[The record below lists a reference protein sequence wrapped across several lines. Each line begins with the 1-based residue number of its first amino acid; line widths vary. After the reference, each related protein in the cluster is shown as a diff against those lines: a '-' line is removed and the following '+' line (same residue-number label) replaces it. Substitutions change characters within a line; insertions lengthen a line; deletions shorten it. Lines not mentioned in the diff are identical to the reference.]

1 MTLTLESVKMLEN
14 AIKAVSKLKYRE
26 SETVELKESV
36 VDEIK
41 KKVIA
46 FANSNGGT
54 LYVGVTDTGDVVGL
68 EDAETDLM
76 DINNMLRDGIKPDI
90 TLFTQSRIEQSD
102 GKSIIEVKVQRGTN
116 RPYYLAS
123 KGIRPEGVYVRHGTS
138 AAPATD
144 TAIRK
149 MIRETDGERFEALRS
164 MEQSLTFD
172 YSEAEFA
179 KRNTPFGEAQMVTLA
194 MMTSDNIYTNLGLLL
209 SEQCG
214 HTIKTAVFQDKTQ
227 QTFKDRREFSGSLFQ
242 QLNEAYAFLEKNNA
256 TAASFDGLLRVDKRD
271 YPEAALRE
279 ALLNAVTHREYAT
292 RGSILIKLFSDRI
305 EFISP
310 GGLISGLEIGDI
322 TSGYSVCRNHA
333 LAAVFYRLNLIEAY
347 GTGILKIFETY
358 KASTKQP
365 KIEITPNVFKMI
377 LPNLN
382 VEESAT
388 SDGMLSAQ
396 DKILKYVHENGSI
409 SRKEAEQIIGLSQT
423 AAGTMLRSMTESDKL
438 RKEGLSR
445 NVRYYVNNK

>member
-1 MTLTLESVKMLEN
+1 MSANV
-14 AIKAVSKLKYRE
+14 IKAVSKLEYRE
-26 SETVELKESV
+26 SETVELKEGV

-41 KKVIA
+41 KKVVA

-54 LYVGVTDTGDVVGL
+54 LYVGIKDSGEVVGL

-76 DINNMLRDGIKPDI
+76 DVNNMIRDGIRPDV
-90 TLFTQSRIEQSD
+90 TLFTQGKIEQSD
-102 GKSIIEVKVQRGTN
+102 GKSIIAVQVQRGTN
-116 RPYYLAS
+116 RPYYLAG
-123 KGIRPEGVYVRHGTS
+123 KGMRPEGVYIRHGTL

-149 MIRETDGERFEALRS
+149 MIRETDGESFEALRS
-164 MEQSLTFD
+164 MEQSLTFN
-172 YSEAEFA
+172 YAEKEFS

-194 MMTSDNIYTNLGLLL
+194 MMTSDKIYTNLGLLL

-214 HTIKTAVFQDKTQ
+214 HTIKAAVFQDNTQ
-227 QTFKDRREFSGSLFQ
+227 QAFKDRREFSGSLFQ
-242 QLNEAYAFLEKNNA
+242 QINEVYEFLDRNNA

-279 ALLNAVTHREYAT
+279 ALLNAVAHREYAAS
-292 RGSILIKLFSDRI
+292 GSILIKLFSDRM

-322 TSGYSVCRNHA
+322 TSGYSVCRNQS

-358 KASTKQP
+358 KTSAVQP

-382 VEESAT
+382 AEESVVSAT
-388 SDGMLSAQ
+388 KLSAQ
-396 DKILKYVHENGSI
+396 DSILQYVQKNGSI
-409 SRKEAEQIIGLSQT
+409 NRKEAERVLGLSQT
-423 AAGTMLRSMTESDKL
+423 AAGNMLRSMTENGKL
-438 RKEGLSR
+438 RKEGSSK
-445 NVRYYVNNK
+445 NIRYYGSNL

>member
-1 MTLTLESVKMLEN
+1 M
-14 AIKAVSKLKYRE
+14 KYRE

-46 FANSNGGT
+46 FANSSGGT
-54 LYVGVTDTGDVVGL
+54 LYVGVTDAGEVVGL

-102 GKSIIEVKVQRGTN
+102 GKSIITVQVQRGTN
-116 RPYYLAS
+116 RPYYLAG
-123 KGIRPEGVYVRHGTS
+123 KGIRPEGVYIRHGTS

-149 MIRETDGERFEALRS
+149 MIRETDGESFEALRS
-164 MEQSLTFD
+164 MDQSLTFG
-172 YSEAEFA
+172 YTEKEFA

-194 MMTSDNIYTNLGLLL
+194 MMTPDKIYTNLGLLL

-214 HTIKTAVFQDKTQ
+214 HTIKAAVFQDKSQ

-242 QLNEAYAFLEKNNA
+242 QINEVYEFLDMHNA
-256 TAASFDGLLRVDKRD
+256 KAASFDGLLRIDKRD

-279 ALLNAVTHREYAT
+279 ALLNSVAHREYAT
-292 RGSILIKLFSDRI
+292 SGSILIKLFSDRI

-322 TSGYSVCRNHA
+322 TSGYSVCRNQA
-333 LAAVFYRLNLIEAY
+333 LAAVFYRLSLIEAY

-358 KASTKQP
+358 KTSAMQP
-365 KIEITPNVFKMI
+365 NIEVTPNVFKMI

-382 VEESAT
+382 AKESAA
-388 SDGMLSAQ
+388 SDFTLSAR

-409 SRKEAEQIIGLSQT
+409 NRKEAEQVLGLSQT
-423 AAGTMLRSMTESDKL
+423 AAGTMLRSMTESGKL
-438 RKEGLSR
+438 YKEGSSR
-445 NVRYYVNNK
+445 NVRYYVNNL